1 MFGER
6 TLFLLVVFCFFPQID
21 LATMYRLVSSQSAIN
36 VADTKIMYLQ
46 NWSSMRVAL
55 DTYMDP
61 LCPVTP
67 GCYRWFGWLLPPTR
81 AEVDRVAVGTTAVFN
96 L

>member
-1 MFGER
+1 MSDEEAGAEFQWHSLR
-6 TLFLLVVFCFFPQID
+6 HM
-21 LATMYRLVSSQSAIN
+21 AASSQSAIN

-55 DTYMDP
+55 DTYIDP

-81 AEVDRVAVGTTAVFN
+81 AEVDRATDGATAVFN